1 MTSRSAMLHVLVL
14 LVAFM
19 ASAHAASSFIFD
31 MDTAVE
37 EECFLEN
44 LDARSSQ
51 NKLLFRFEI
60 LEPTTYDAV
69 DVAIR
74 SPTGRIVESWNKT
87 TRAHTSQAVR
97 ESGVYHFCFSK
108 LPASSRR
115 ITVSYAFDFLSVGSR
130 IMTSYPASI
139 TTIEKSDPTK
149 STYSDMIAETTA
161 GKPTKMAFVEFSLA
175 GVSKG
180 LVGEKTRIML
190 SFSVEYTSQLS
201 MDMTLSH
208 VKGGL
213 KHPMSWE
220 SMEHHVESFQASIL
234 QGARAETG
242 GILSFDVTDLV
253 SDTLRTGGQSLAFSV
268 QCDEDA
274 SARLSGMVGS
284 PVDHW
289 PIITYE
295 EIGLH
300 VMVEIAAFKTRVWDL
315 KGQLSSILQNERSS
329 RNVAESAN
337 SSVFSMNIIVNVVLV
352 AMGVAQVF
360 YVRKLLGSG
369 Y

>member
-1 MTSRSAMLHVLVL
+1 MTSRSVLLHALVL
-14 LVAFM
+14 LVALM

-31 MDTAVE
+31 MDAAVE

-130 IMTSYPASI
+130 IMT
-139 TTIEKSDPTK
+139 
-149 STYSDMIAETTA
+149 

-253 SDTLRTGGQSLAFSV
+253 SDTLRAGGQSLAFSV

-337 SSVFSMNIIVNVVLV
+337 SSVFSMNIIVNLVLV